1 MKALVAAVVHARGG
15 LPSSRSALIRLLG
28 ITPAAILLSGLLFV
42 VAAPFAAPVAAKG
55 VPSGD
60 WTQFHNGVTHL
71 GYNTQ
76 ETTLS
81 VANAHTLRPAWT
93 GATGFPVDSSPV
105 VANGVV
111 YVGSSDDKLYAYAV
125 GCASN
130 GSACAPLWTANTGS
144 GIESSPAVAGGVVY
158 VGNDAGSLYA
168 FDANGVTR
176 CSGVAPLKTCLPLWV
191 ATTGS
196 SIKGAP
202 TIANGRVFVG
212 SEDHKLYAFAVA
224 CASGGA
230 TCLPLWTASTGGMI
244 MSSPAY
250 SNNVIYVGS
259 LDSFLYA
266 FDANGVTRC
275 SGGPT
280 DTCLP
285 LWKGPSYEIESS
297 SPTISGGV
305 VYVGSDD
312 FKLYA
317 YAVGCNSGGG
327 LCTPLWTG
335 PTGSYIA
342 STPAVANG
350 VIYVGSYDNKLYAY
364 AVGCNSGG
372 ASTCSPLWTAT
383 TGGHI
388 FSSPAVANG
397 VVYVGSEDG
406 KMYAF
411 DAAGATS
418 CTGTSPSKT
427 CKPLW
432 TATTG
437 GTIDSSPA
445 ITNGVVYV
453 GSEDHRL
460 YAFSLSAATHLGV
473 SLTTSFV
480 AGAAHTVTVTA
491 KDMHG
496 YAAGAYRGTIH
507 FTSSDPAAVLPAD
520 YTFAAADAG
529 VHTFSLGVRLKTA
542 GSRSVTA
549 TDTVS
554 ASITGT
560 KSGITV
566 TPAAAKNLTLT
577 LTGSFAVGASHSVT
591 VTAKD
596 AYGNTATGYTGTI
609 HFTSSDAAA
618 VLPANYIFVP
628 GDNGTHAFSLGVKL
642 QTAGTQWVRA
652 TDTVTA
658 TITGVKT
665 GIIVS

>member
-130 GSACAPLWTANTGS
+130 GGACAPLWTANTGS

-176 CSGVAPLKTCLPLWV
+176 CSGIAPLKTCLPLWV

-275 SGGPT
+275 SGVPV

-285 LWKGPSYEIESS
+285 LWKGPSFEIESS

-317 YAVGCNSGGG
+317 YAVGCNSGG
-327 LCTPLWTG
+327 
-335 PTGSYIA
+335 A
-342 STPAVANG
+342 A
-350 VIYVGSYDNKLYAY
+350 
-364 AVGCNSGG
+364 
-372 ASTCSPLWTAT
+372 TCSPLWTAT
-383 TGGHI
+383 TGGSI
-388 FSSPAVANG
+388 DSSPAVANG

-411 DAAGATS
+411 DAAGATT
-418 CTGTSPSKT
+418 CTGTSPTKT
-427 CKPLW
+427 CQPLG

-437 GTIDSSPA
+437 GKIDSSPA

-453 GSEDHRL
+453 GSEDYKL

-473 SLTTSFV
+473 SLTNSFV

-496 YAAGAYRGTIH
+496 YAAGAYRGTVH

-520 YTFAAADAG
+520 YTFTSADAG
-529 VHTFSLGVRLKTA
+529 IHTFSLGVRLKTA

-566 TPAAAKNLTLT
+566 TPAAAKSLTVT
-577 LTGSFAVGASHSVT
+577 LTGSFAVGASHT
-591 VTAKD
+591 ATIAAKD
-596 AYGNTATGYTGTI
+596 AYGNVATGYTGTI
-609 HFTSSDAAA
+609 HFTSSDVAA
-618 VLPANYIFVP
+618 VLPTNYTFAA
-628 GDNGTHAFSLGVKL
+628 GDAGVHSFSLGVKL
-642 QTAGTQWVRA
+642 KTAGTQWVRA

-665 GIIVS
+665 GIVVS